1 MKNSGKKAAG
11 KDQTAGLGKLK
22 IRCNCPCQL
31 HWHLGLS
38 KYLLKVIDHE
48 VVLSI
53 TRALSLSQP
62 LSHSKT
68 ISKELHYPERQ
79 YFGQD

>member
-53 TRALSLSQP
+53 TRAL
-62 LSHSKT
+62 
-68 ISKELHYPERQ
+68 
-79 YFGQD
+79 